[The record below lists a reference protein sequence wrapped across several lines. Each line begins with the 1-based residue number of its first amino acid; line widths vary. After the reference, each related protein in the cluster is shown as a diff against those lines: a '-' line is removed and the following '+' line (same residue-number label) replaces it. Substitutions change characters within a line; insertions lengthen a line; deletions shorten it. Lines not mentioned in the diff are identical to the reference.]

1 MNYYFDLR
9 LFTKQLFNKY
19 VIISRML
26 HDCYSV
32 FMLITGFS
40 LAARQFWKVTVTIV
54 TADTSRKASMN
65 THQ

>member
-1 MNYYFDLR
+1 
-9 LFTKQLFNKY
+9 
-19 VIISRML
+19 ML